1 MIPLPK
7 KHIISLN
14 PYSPGKP
21 IEEVKRELGLKK
33 VIKMASNENPL
44 GPSPLALK
52 AAYKALKKV
61 HLYPESGSYYL
72 CRKLAAS
79 LNVKPENICLGNGS
93 NELILLAI
101 HSYASEPE
109 DRIAYGFPSFIIY
122 RIIAHSYGI
131 KTIETGLRNHRIDL
145 EKLAGSLT
153 EHTKIVFLCNPNNP
167 MGTMNHRNEVAAF
180 IEKVPSN
187 VLTVM
192 DEAYC
197 EYADKKTF
205 PDLVK
210 ISTEKPNLVIL
221 RTFSKM
227 YGLAGLRI
235 GYAIGHK
242 SIIETLNKARQPFNV
257 NSIAQSAALAAL
269 DDLKHVKRTLETN
282 AEGID
287 YIVSNLRRMGVEFIP
302 TSTNFILIKTG
313 DSKKFFDMLL
323 EKGIIVRPMGS
334 YGLNEYI
341 RVTVGLPSENR
352 NFIRNLE
359 VVMSLTG
366 GNK

>member
-7 KHIISLN
+7 KHIISLS
-14 PYSPGKP
+14 PYLPGKP
-21 IEEVKRELGLKK
+21 IEEVKRELGLRK

-44 GPSPLALK
+44 GPSPIALK
-52 AAYKALKKV
+52 AARRALEKA

-72 CRKLAAS
+72 RMKLAAY
-79 LNVKPENICLGNGS
+79 LNVKPENICMGNGS

-101 HSYASEPE
+101 HSYASSPE
-109 DRIAYGFPSFIIY
+109 DSIAYGFPSFVIY

-131 KTIETGLRNHRIDL
+131 RTIETGLKNHRIDL
-145 EKLAGSLT
+145 EKLADSLT

-167 MGTMNHRNEVAAF
+167 MGTMNRRDEVEAF
-180 IEKVPSN
+180 VERVPSK
-187 VLTVM
+187 VLIVM
-192 DEAYC
+192 DEAYY

-210 ISTEKPNLVIL
+210 ASTERKNLIIL

-227 YGLAGLRI
+227 YGLAGLRA
-235 GYAIGHK
+235 GYAVGHK

-257 NSIAQSAALAAL
+257 NSVAQSAALAAL
-269 DDLKHVKRTLETN
+269 DDRRHVQRTLEIN
-282 AEGID
+282 EEGID
-287 YIVSNLRRMGVEFIP
+287 YIVSNLREIGLEFVP
-302 TSTNFILIKTG
+302 SSTNFILIKTG

-323 EKGIIVRPMGS
+323 EKGIIVRPMGA

-341 RVTVGLPSENR
+341 RVTVGLPAENR
-352 NFIRNLE
+352 KFIKNLKIA
-359 VVMSLTG
+359 MTQTG
-366 GNK
+366 GK